1 MVAPLYSASVRLQ
14 ANANLR
20 EDNAI
25 TLCNSCQA
33 KPPIKFYQGLA
44 SSEYQLFR
52 ENITHSTPE
61 SLEIVVQDITWLD
74 VEIWRLKDTVEKLEQ
89 QRLNARK
96 HRDLI
101 LASFAPINRAPTE
114 VLAEIFN
121 LYCEDEIL
129 DMPLM
134 GYTHPA
140 DLLSIVCFRWKNTV
154 ENTPKLWSRISV
166 ASTRQTFVPRVLT
179 RCLTLSR
186 KAPLHIDALT
196 AMSQVWYSPAIIHNI
211 ELRLEAALQ
220 HSDRW
225 ESVSMDLV
233 PQTTP
238 VFTKYLR
245 GSSKSQEDLFP
256 LLRMINI
263 FSPDLYISQDQSSLP
278 FRRASLPH
286 LNEFSVSCQNASRP
300 HGLGSKLLVDP
311 EITCL
316 EVCGQFYDK
325 DLIILNELTS
335 IKQLN
340 LRQYVGSR
348 GLPTDDKIYSSSSL
362 RHLVIRVHIRLL
374 TSVNLTLFSHLT
386 LPALTSLEISQFGTS
401 QDEAVWNP
409 SSFISMIQD
418 CPCMLRSLYLE
429 EIQIGFEDLTTLLR
443 AMTTLENLTF
453 LEHNKNKA
461 KPSNVGFN
469 LAVLLVWR
477 TFSPLLPRLKDLEL
491 RVYSALDNVLLDV
504 IRDLIVSRTS
514 SSGTDSLLCEHLTYF
529 RYHPLFGT
537 AETLDDD
544 PDLVMCS
551 MEERAKV
558 NVPSGVSFRVVL
570 PPEEAS
576 QSELDDCNAEGD
588 SIWSDD
594 SSVVITEDSDY
605 DRRPWEDEY
614 PSDRSDIAAEEAGE
628 SEILAFDSNVSGD
641 GEILIE
647 QYYRALT

>member
-1 MVAPLYSASVRLQ
+1 M
-14 ANANLR
+14 
-20 EDNAI
+20 DNAI

-52 ENITHSTPE
+52 ENIAHSTPE
-61 SLEIVVQDITWLD
+61 SLEIVVQDIAWFD
-74 VEIWRLKDTVEKLEQ
+74 AEIQRLKDTVEKLEQ

-140 DLLSIVCFRWKNTV
+140 DLLSVVCFRWRNTV
-154 ENTPKLWSRISV
+154 ENTPKLWSHISV
-166 ASTRQTFVPRVLT
+166 AGDYTWQAFVPRVLT

-186 KAPLHIDALT
+186 KAPLHINASAITSPYLDD
-196 AMSQVWYSPAIIHNI
+196 YSTMMYNI
-211 ELRLEAALQ
+211 KQLLEVALQ
-220 HSDRW
+220 HSERW
-225 ESVSMDLV
+225 ESASLDLV
-233 PQTTP
+233 PEITP

-256 LLRMINI
+256 LLRRINI

-286 LNEFSVSCQNASRP
+286 LNEFSVSCQNVSRP
-300 HGLGSKLLVDP
+300 DELGSKLLVDP

-316 EVCGQFYDK
+316 EVCGQFYDE

-348 GLPTDDKIYSSSSL
+348 GLPIGDKIYSSSSL
-362 RHLVIRVHIRLL
+362 CHLVIRVHIRLL

-418 CPCMLRSLYLE
+418 CSCMLRSLYLE
-429 EIQIGFEDLTTLLR
+429 EIQIGFGDLTTLLR
-443 AMTTLENLTF
+443 AVPTLENLTF

-461 KPSNVGFN
+461 KPSNVGFK

-491 RVYSALDNVLLDV
+491 RVYSALDNFLLDV

-514 SSGTDSLLCEHLTYF
+514 SSGADSLLCEHLTYF
-529 RYHPLFGT
+529 RYHPLSGT

-544 PDLVMCS
+544 PNLVMRS

-576 QSELDDCNAEGD
+576 QSELDDFNAEGD

-605 DRRPWEDEY
+605 DQRLWEEEY
-614 PSDRSDIAAEEAGE
+614 PSDQSDIAAEEAGE
-628 SEILAFDSNVSGD
+628 SDILAFEPNVSRD

-647 QYYRALT
+647 QYYRALM